1 MKFFGFINVQN
12 MIIDDMEKSKPSFSG
27 VNRSLPKKYLDAEKN
42 VFTDTMKL
50 AGGSI
55 VSTRS
60 QIKKVA
66 DNIDLTEPNS
76 IGLFKL
82 LCDEAGALKGGIY
95 DTDYVRGLVA
105 INAIE
110 FKTEEEIKNI
120 CGSFQKKTNG
130 TKRNGK
136 NIPPIDKDHRKWEN
150 NDKRFGDSVYKQLLE
165 IKRK

>member
-1 MKFFGFINVQN
+1 MSFITSIKSFNISTHLAISLFF
-12 MIIDDMEKSKPSFSG
+12 
-27 VNRSLPKKYLDAEKN
+27 SL
-42 VFTDTMKL
+42 
-50 AGGSI
+50 
-55 VSTRS
+55 
-60 QIKKVA
+60 
-66 DNIDLTEPNS
+66 

-95 DTDYVRGLVA
+95 DTDYVRWLVA

-136 NIPPIDKDHRKWEN
+136 NIPPIDKDHRKWKN
-150 NDKRFGDSVYKQLLE
+150 NDKSFGDSVYKQLLE
-165 IKRK
+165 IKEK

>member
-1 MKFFGFINVQN
+1 
-12 MIIDDMEKSKPSFSG
+12 
-27 VNRSLPKKYLDAEKN
+27 
-42 VFTDTMKL
+42 MKL
-50 AGGSI
+50 ADGSI

-110 FKTEEEIKNI
+110 FKTEKEINKI

-136 NIPPIDKDHRKWEN
+136 NIPPIDKDHRKWKN
-150 NDKRFGDSVYKQLLE
+150 NDKSFGDSVYKQLLE
-165 IKRK
+165 IKEK

>member
-1 MKFFGFINVQN
+1 
-12 MIIDDMEKSKPSFSG
+12 
-27 VNRSLPKKYLDAEKN
+27 
-42 VFTDTMKL
+42 MKL

-82 LCDEAGALKGGIY
+82 LCDEAGALKGGIH

-110 FKTEEEIKNI
+110 FKKEEEIKKI

-136 NIPPIDKDHRKWEN
+136 NIPPIDKDHRKWKGA
-150 NDKRFGDSVYKQLLE
+150 DKEFGEDAYLKLLE
-165 IKRK
+165 IKK